1 MMRDDSQ
8 GGMLET
14 EIMEGVTVWVNSKS
28 LEQCGLTEVMREVQ
42 M

>member
-1 MMRDDSQ
+1 MMRDGSR

-14 EIMEGVTVWVNSKS
+14 EIMEGVTVWVNGKI
-28 LEQCGLTEVMREVQ
+28 LEQCGLTEVLREVQ